1 MEAKELQDKSVTAL
15 TATIAISSTTSDAVK
30 LFGCTA
36 IGFTTPAALTG
47 TTFTFKG
54 SVDGGVTFVDIKDR
68 FNVLVSFTVAVDAG
82 YPLDADVFA
91 PYDEIKI
98 VSGSTEVAERLI
110 PIKPFAI

>member
-1 MEAKELQDKSVTAL
+1 MEAKQLQDKSVDPL
-15 TATIAISSTTSDAVK
+15 TATIAISTTTSDAVK

-47 TTFTFKG
+47 TVFTFKG
-54 SVDGGVTFVDIKDR
+54 SIDGGITFVDVKDR
-68 FNVLVSFTVAVDAG
+68 FNAIVSYTVTINTG
-82 YPLDADVFA
+82 YPLDADIFA
-91 PYDEIKI
+91 PYDQIKI